1 MIAPEK
7 IHADHVRQQETV
19 SENAM
24 DNISDTLNLALVSFS
39 PVWEDIAGN
48 LSRLDG
54 IAGRIFSSGETGGTD
69 ILVFPETFATGF
81 SMTPEITQEYGGSG
95 IVGWMKDT
103 ARMYGCA
110 VAGSV
115 YVSDGSSGRPVRY
128 NRFCFAL
135 PSGDVFSY
143 DKRHLYFGQ
152 ESGSCTVGE
161 SRRLFEWKGWK
172 IMPGVC
178 FDLRFPC
185 WSRNSPASPYDL
197 YLNVANWP
205 SSRGKAADILLKAR
219 AIENAAYA
227 AMCNRG
233 GSDPLLDYDGK
244 SRIVNYRG
252 RDKGSVAEICGVPVT
267 FASLAKPEL
276 ERYRKAFPVL
286 EHID

>member
-69 ILVFPETFATGF
+69 ILVFPEAFATGF

-128 NRFCFAL
+128 NRFCFAMSF
-135 PSGDVFSY
+135 PMTKGISTSVRKAEAVPWENPDGFSSG
-143 DKRHLYFGQ
+143 R
-152 ESGSCTVGE
+152 
-161 SRRLFEWKGWK
+161 
-172 IMPGVC
+172 
-178 FDLRFPC
+178 
-185 WSRNSPASPYDL
+185 
-197 YLNVANWP
+197 
-205 SSRGKAADILLKAR
+205 
-219 AIENAAYA
+219 
-227 AMCNRG
+227 
-233 GSDPLLDYDGK
+233 DGK
-244 SRIVNYRG
+244 LCRESA
-252 RDKGSVAEICGVPVT
+252 SIC
-267 FASLAKPEL
+267 
-276 ERYRKAFPVL
+276 AFRAGAAIPRL
-286 EHID
+286 PHTIFI